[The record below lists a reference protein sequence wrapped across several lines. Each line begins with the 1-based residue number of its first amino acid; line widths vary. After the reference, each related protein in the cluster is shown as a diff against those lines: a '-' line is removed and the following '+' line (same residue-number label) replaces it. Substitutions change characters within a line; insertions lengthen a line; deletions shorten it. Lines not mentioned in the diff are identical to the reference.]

1 MNNFTRHFLLLF
13 IMTGVCTSAYGLSKS
28 LLRVENAPKTSMDYS
43 FNERTNNASTGY
55 APYASASA
63 FHTIDV
69 ESEEAYLDRMISRAE
84 LERKQ
89 DYHKMTHE
97 QYCDK
102 YPLDDEYCVQKPGA
116 FEEVVAIGDRQ
127 TTPGQQTTAQHT
139 TTAQQTQQT
148 TQSQYPTTAQT
159 QPTTTTNGRTVGTDT
174 FGRPVIANKTVRN
187 GPCTPPQ
194 RSQHFLNKI
203 LTSGKYAQS
212 DPAFEK
218 IMITTFRAEGDCGHD
233 KDDSG
238 GYTCYGISQNNNPEV
253 NVRNLTR
260 AGAEDIANR
269 KYYRQ
274 HGIEKLPDYVRGDV
288 FTFGWASGPVT
299 GIKHFCR
306 VLKIPERSKIDDE
319 VARAAETYNGDL
331 HNDYLDDMQQYFV
344 QVSKRGNNKKF
355 LKGWMN
361 RVKLTRENGCHEPT
375 TDPLTR

>member
-1 MNNFTRHFLLLF
+1 MMNRGRQMNNFTQHILLLLVM
-13 IMTGVCTSAYGLSKS
+13 ISTCTSAYGLSKS
-28 LLRVENAPKTSMDYS
+28 LLHVQNAPKTSMDYS
-43 FNERTNNASTGY
+43 FGTRTNNAATGY
-55 APYASASA
+55 APYADTSA
-63 FHTIDV
+63 FHQIDV
-69 ESEEAYLDRMISRAE
+69 ESEEAYLDRLINRAE

-89 DYHKMTHE
+89 DYNKMTHD

-116 FEEVVAIGDRQ
+116 FEEVVAIGNRQ
-127 TTPGQQTTAQHT
+127 PTAQ
-139 TTAQQTQQT
+139 QQT
-148 TQSQYPTTAQT
+148 TQTAQT
-159 QPTTTTNGRTVGTDT
+159 TPTQQIVQPQYTQTATTNGRVVGTDT
-174 FGRPVIANKTVRN
+174 FGRPVIANPTVRN

-194 RSQHFLNKI
+194 RSKHFLNKI

-238 GYTCYGISQNNNPEV
+238 GYTCYGISQNNNPDV

-260 AGAEDIANR
+260 ADAEDIANR

-306 VLKIPERSKIDDE
+306 VLKIPERNKIDDE
-319 VARAAETYNGDL
+319 IARAAETYNGDL